1 MNDDASMFEPRQRN
15 GKIFRFGSKG
25 QQTSSVAFQSCK
37 ILNLTTAD
45 QNALSCTS
53 AIVFL
58 FGDDG
63 WRHRRLLFL
72 LIRQPAI

>member
-1 MNDDASMFEPRQRN
+1 M
-15 GKIFRFGSKG
+15 FRFDPKFKANNKPHLLLFSPVKFG
-25 QQTSSVAFQSCK
+25 K
-37 ILNLTTAD
+37 ILNLTPAD